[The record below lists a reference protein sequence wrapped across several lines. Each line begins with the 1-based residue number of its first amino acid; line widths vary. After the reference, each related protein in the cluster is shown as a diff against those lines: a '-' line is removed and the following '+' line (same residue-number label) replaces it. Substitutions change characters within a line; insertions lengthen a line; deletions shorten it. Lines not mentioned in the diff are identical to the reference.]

1 MEVISSFNIVAK
13 VGATLAQ
20 VIKTTDKLL
29 GNISKSKDVIY
40 DDEGY
45 IVNNAITIKGVTVA
59 VASHP
64 VKSEIDDDGNERKV
78 PDMFVAWDKKAQG
91 NNQILLSMSIGS
103 TDHTKLKQ
111 GLNKPSNF
119 SFKAMLLHEV
129 VHLYQGFK
137 AKEKSYASADINTYI
152 KNKAEFE
159 AVAYQVA
166 YVIFK
171 SKIDITALTNM
182 QDINDYLGEE
192 LEELFATSFDEN
204 NTKLYTAIM
213 QLLQGKTL

>member
-45 IVNNAITIKGVTVA
+45 IVNNAITIKGITVA

-91 NNQILLSMSIGS
+91 
-103 TDHTKLKQ
+103 
-111 GLNKPSNF
+111 
-119 SFKAMLLHEV
+119 
-129 VHLYQGFK
+129 
-137 AKEKSYASADINTYI
+137 
-152 KNKAEFE
+152 
-159 AVAYQVA
+159 
-166 YVIFK
+166 
-171 SKIDITALTNM
+171 ITR
-182 QDINDYLGEE
+182 YC
-192 LEELFATSFDEN
+192 
-204 NTKLYTAIM
+204 
-213 QLLQGKTL
+213 

>member
-1 MEVISSFNIVAK
+1 MEVISTFNITAK

-29 GNISKSKDVIY
+29 DNISKSKDVIY

-59 VASHP
+59 VASYP
-64 VKSEIDDDGNERKV
+64 VKSDIDAEGNEKKDV
-78 PDMFVAWDKKAQG
+78 DMFVAWDKKAQG
-91 NNQILLSMSIGS
+91 NNQILLSIHIGS

-111 GLNKPSNF
+111 DLNKPNNF
-119 SFKAMLLHEV
+119 AFKAMLLHEV

-137 AKEKSYASADINTYI
+137 AKEKSYASTDINTYI

-166 YVIFK
+166 YVILK
-171 SKIDITALTNM
+171 SGIDIDILRNM
-182 QDINDYLGEE
+182 QDINDYFSDE
-192 LEELFATSFDEN
+192 LEQLFATSFDDN
-204 NTKLYTAIM
+204 DKLYTAIM
-213 QLLQGKTL
+213 QLLQGKAL

>member
-1 MEVISSFNIVAK
+1 MEVISSFNVTAK

-29 GNISKSKDVIY
+29 DNISKSKDVIY

-45 IVNNAITIKGVTVA
+45 IVNNAITIKGITVA

-64 VKSEIDDDGNERKV
+64 VKSEIDEDGNERKV

-91 NNQILLSMSIGS
+91 NNQILLSIHMGS

-111 GLNKPSNF
+111 SLNKPSNF
-119 SFKAMLLHEV
+119 AFKAMLLHEV

-137 AKEKSYASADINTYI
+137 TKEKSYASADINTYI

-171 SKIDITALTNM
+171 SKIDIEILGNM
-182 QDINDYLGEE
+182 QDINDYFSEE
-192 LEELFATSFDEN
+192 FEELFATSFDEN
-204 NTKLYTAIM
+204 NTKLYNAIM